1 MNCGRNV
8 VIPYSFVNNL
18 RIEVSDFGRIKSYNK
33 TYKQGNILKGSM
45 INGYGIICLKL
56 YKKRDEKMEKL
67 LQKMR
72 AEINALNQKIKDNPS
87 RIFLASFFFKSFK
100 IFS

>member
-1 MNCGRNV
+1 
-8 VIPYSFVNNL
+8 
-18 RIEVSDFGRIKSYNK
+18 
-33 TYKQGNILKGSM
+33 
-45 INGYGIICLKL
+45 
-56 YKKRDEKMEKL
+56 MEKL